1 MVKKSVYFI
10 YLLLL
15 ILSIFFIIKFYFSE
29 ENIKTSYTS
38 ESLLNLPLLPSDT
51 DDIIEHSD
59 DVNLYKEKQKKYH
72 FEELIKES
80 R

>member
-1 MVKKSVYFI
+1 MVKKSVYFT

-29 ENIKTSYTS
+29 ENIKTSYKS

-59 DVNLYKEKQKKYH
+59 DVDLYKSKQKKYY
-72 FEELIKES
+72 FEDLIKES